1 MRFRAGWAWL
11 LTLMLGG
18 LGAAAPAL
26 AVEPTEQFFESLRE
40 SIPRYVEEDR
50 VKTLALCLDFDRSTA
65 DRPVWQSHNWAY
77 SPGNPHTHARL
88 ANHALER
95 CNSLKSQRGYRAC
108 DCVIVARNHR
118 YRLEASSEQLAKLAT
133 PRAPTLPL
141 ARRSQ
146 TEQQA
151 DHTPIAEPEA
161 YSGTMVFGR
170 GASQEWFWTSLTVI
184 PTVAGAT
191 FAGTVGSHQCRGSIL
206 TEDRKSGTWDG
217 HCDGRGSLWG
227 TLSLE
232 NGFIRASGLE
242 ADGKFIAA
250 NLQRQ

>member
-1 MRFRAGWAWL
+1 MRLGAGRAWAAA
-11 LTLMLGG
+11 LMLGIMAV
-18 LGAAAPAL
+18 GAPSL
-26 AVEPTEQFFESLRE
+26 AVEPSEQFFESLRE
-40 SIPRYVEEDR
+40 SLPRYVQEDR

-77 SPGNPHTHARL
+77 SPGNPHFQARL

-95 CNSLKSQRGYRAC
+95 CNSLKSQRGYRSC

-141 ARRSQ
+141 ARRPQ
-146 TEQQA
+146 TEPPA
-151 DHTPIAEPEA
+151 DHTPIAAPEA

-170 GASQEWFWTSLTVI
+170 GASREWFWASLKVT

-191 FAGTVGSHQCRGSIL
+191 FAGTVGSHQCRGSFL
-206 TEDRKSGTWDG
+206 TEDRKRGTWDG

-227 TLSLE
+227 SLSLE
-232 NGFIRASGLE
+232 NGFISASGTE
-242 ADGKFIAA
+242 ADGKSIVA